1 MESWLTRMKQRMNE
15 LAMTQEVLA
24 NKIGITRSAVCHYLA
39 KRREPTFKQ
48 FEKLAAALECEPAWL
63 QYGVT
68 NTVATQ
74 DKPARRT
81 KGGGKLNRS
90 VIIQSRL
97 DPELHEIA
105 EMMAKKQRR
114 TLSNFIEILIENEAR
129 RANIILTSRQNSDY
143 N

>member
-24 NKIGITRSAVCHYLA
+24 NKIGITRGAICHYLYN
-39 KRREPTFKQ
+39 RRIPTMKQ
-48 FEKLAAALECEPAWL
+48 FVKLAAALECEPAWL
-63 QYGVT
+63 QYGVANAVT
-68 NTVATQ
+68 TQ
-74 DKPARRT
+74 EKSAKRA

-114 TLSNFIEILIENEAR
+114 TLSNFIEILIENESR
-129 RANIILTSRQNSDY
+129 RHDLKNE
-143 N
+143 